1 MPTDADVMGSETGR
15 GAADEGTL
23 FSGLEVSLPQFE
35 GPLDLLL
42 HLVRSQGIDILD
54 LPIVDI
60 ARQYNA
66 YLDRMRDLDLEVASE
81 YLVMAA
87 TLALIKSRMMLP
99 PDPMELEPEDPR
111 KELVDQLLEYEKYRR
126 AAEALGEIETS
137 RELVFVRAGS
147 PPKELAGAV
156 TLEVDLSQLV
166 DAFSRVL
173 SRLESEDLNQV
184 IRRED
189 FNVRDMMQRI
199 VDHLEEVESA
209 SFAGLLA
216 ACRNRLERIVLFLG
230 LLELIRLGTVAAEQ
244 PHWRAEIRV
253 TRREEQRPHGPRRLG
268 EGP

>member
-1 MPTDADVMGSETGR
+1 MPTDARDYAAGQDAPGD
-15 GAADEGTL
+15 GAL
-23 FSGLEVSLPQFE
+23 FGGLEVSLPQFE
-35 GPLDLLL
+35 GPLDLLV

-99 PDPMELEPEDPR
+99 PDPMEEEPEDPR
-111 KELVDQLLEYEKYRR
+111 KELVDQLLEHEKYKR

-137 RELVFVRAGS
+137 WELVFVRAGS
-147 PPKELAGAV
+147 PPKELAGAI

-166 DAFSRVL
+166 EAFSRVL

-189 FNVRDMMQRI
+189 FNVQDMMQRI
-199 VDHLEEVESA
+199 VDHLEQAGSA
-209 SFAGLLA
+209 SFAGMLS

-253 TRREEQRPHGPRRLG
+253 TRREDERMHGPRRLG